1 MTKYEAVRDSTQ
13 REVGEIVGRHLD
25 GFHSEHFSREEA
37 EDALG
42 KTWSNVSDVSVTSG
56 DVADVLEAVS
66 ELQESGF
73 YVSIAAASA
82 IVLEVSTSHDVFT
95 RHHQRVMAQATAEAD
110 EAWAE
115 DAPSGEAEH
124 LSDEQVDAELTGY
137 ESVKFVLRIGEHL
150 TE

>member
-1 MTKYEAVRDSTQ
+1 MRD
-13 REVGEIVGRHLD
+13 EIEPI
-25 GFHSEHFSREEA
+25 FKSRENGVEYWGAWLANVGFAEA
-37 EDALG
+37 FPE
-42 KTWSNVSDVSVTSG
+42 V
-56 DVADVLEAVS
+56 VS

-73 YVSIAAASA
+73 YVSMAAVSA

-95 RHHQRVMAQATAEAD
+95 RHHQRVMAQATVEAD

-137 ESVKFVLRIGEHL
+137 ESVK
-150 TE
+150 

>member
-95 RHHQRVMAQATAEAD
+95 RHHQRVLAQATAEAD
-110 EAWAE
+110 EVWAE

-124 LSDEQVDAELTGY
+124 LSDEQVDAELTEY
-137 ESVKFVLRIGEHL
+137 ESVN
-150 TE
+150 TSPD

>member
-1 MTKYEAVRDSTQ
+1 M
-13 REVGEIVGRHLD
+13 
-25 GFHSEHFSREEA
+25 
-37 EDALG
+37 
-42 KTWSNVSDVSVTSG
+42 
-56 DVADVLEAVS
+56 
-66 ELQESGF
+66 
-73 YVSIAAASA
+73 AAASA

-137 ESVKFVLRIGEHL
+137 ESVN
-150 TE
+150 TSPN